1 LSISIFKN
9 ALTLRI
15 IYINIKIVLNY
26 RWIFKGEVVKMLE
39 SNSVNDS
46 INIRDFQEVISLIG
60 KLNDKQK
67 ELVLAT
73 LRGAV
78 MIADSNTR
86 EE

>member
-1 LSISIFKN
+1 MSNDL
-9 ALTLRI
+9 
-15 IYINIKIVLNY
+15 
-26 RWIFKGEVVKMLE
+26 VVVQE
-39 SNSVNDS
+39 AQTDA
-46 INIRDFQEVISLIG
+46 QEVISLVS
-60 KLNDKQK
+60 KLSNKQK